1 MNIPATE
8 LIELTLREYGVS
20 ATPQT
25 FASIR
30 LYISLLLRWNERI
43 SLTTVTDPEDLL
55 RFHFGE
61 CMFAASAVPLRD
73 GRLADVG
80 TGAGFPGI
88 PLKLLNPDLQL
99 VLIESNAKKAAFLSE
114 CIRQIGISGAEV
126 YRGRFEDFPS
136 KAAPFDFVAARALG
150 AYPALAKWSRAM
162 LAPGGKLVL
171 WLGERDSIEMSRD
184 ALLQWHE
191 PIPIPGSDRRT
202 ILIGVT
208 Q

>member
-1 MNIPATE
+1 MNSE
-8 LIELTLREYGVS
+8 LIDLTLREYGVS
-20 ATPQT
+20 ATPQA
-25 FASIR
+25 FAAIR

-43 SLTTVTDPEDLL
+43 SLTTVTEPEEIL

-61 CMFAASAVPLRD
+61 CMFAASAVPLRY

-88 PLKLLNPDLQL
+88 PLKLLNPGLQL

-114 CIRQIGISGAEV
+114 CVRQIGIGGTEV
-126 YRGRFEDFPS
+126 YHGRFEDFPF
-136 KAAPFDFVAARALG
+136 KATLFDFVTARALG
-150 AYPALAKWSRAM
+150 AYPTLAKWSRAA

-184 ALLQWHE
+184 ALFRWRE

-202 ILIGVT
+202 ILVGMA

>member
-1 MNIPATE
+1 
-8 LIELTLREYGVS
+8 
-20 ATPQT
+20 
-25 FASIR
+25 
-30 LYISLLLRWNERI
+30 
-43 SLTTVTDPEDLL
+43 
-55 RFHFGE
+55 
-61 CMFAASAVPLRD
+61 MFAASAVPLRD

-88 PLKLLNPDLQL
+88 ALKVLNPDLQL

-114 CIRQIGISGAEV
+114 CLRQIGIIGAEV

-136 KAAPFDFVAARALG
+136 KSAPFDFVAARALG
-150 AYPALAKWSRAM
+150 AYPTLAKWSRAM

-171 WLGERDSIEMSRD
+171 WLGERDSTEMSRD
-184 ALLQWHE
+184 ALFQWRK

-202 ILIGVT
+202 ILVGVT

>member
-25 FASIR
+25 FAAIR

-43 SLTTVTDPEDLL
+43 SLTTVTDPRELL

-61 CMFAASAVPLRD
+61 CMFASSAVPLRD

-114 CIRQIGISGAEV
+114 CVRQIGITGAEV
-126 YRGRFEDFPS
+126 YRARFEDLPS
-136 KAAPFDFVAARALG
+136 KAAPFDFVTARALG
-150 AYPALAKWSRAM
+150 AYPTLAKWSRAM
-162 LAPGGKLVL
+162 LGHGGKLVL
-171 WLGERDSIEMSRD
+171 WLGERDSIDMSRD
-184 ALLQWHE
+184 ALFQWRE
-191 PIPIPGSDRRT
+191 PIPIPGSDRRK
-202 ILIGVT
+202 ILVGVAP
-208 Q
+208 

>member
-1 MNIPATE
+1 MNLPDTE

-20 ATPQT
+20 AAPQT
-25 FASIR
+25 LAAIR

-43 SLTTVTDPEDLL
+43 SLTTVTDPEEIL

-88 PLKLLNPDLQL
+88 ALKVLNPDLQL

-114 CIRQIGISGAEV
+114 CLRQIGIIGAEV

-136 KAAPFDFVAARALG
+136 KSAPFDFVAARALG
-150 AYPALAKWSRAM
+150 AYPTLAKWSRAM

-171 WLGERDSIEMSRD
+171 WLGERDSTEMSRD
-184 ALLQWHE
+184 ALFQWRK

-202 ILIGVT
+202 ILVGVT